1 MRFEVLTIS
10 AQVTQKL
17 HTPFNAPTT
26 RINIG
31 VVSWVTMEWE

>member
-1 MRFEVLTIS
+1 MCFEVLTNPS
-10 AQVTQKL
+10 QVTQKL
-17 HTPFNAPTT
+17 HTLFYPATS